1 MTSTTEGSENGS
13 NGDGNF
19 LEAANETAEQ
29 GEPGTM
35 NNANVGTINRTRTVL
50 NNMLEEIWVLH
61 TKITWL
67 EERSDDSGTSHGS
80 SSTHESEKIWN
91 GPVSCKEDLNSKEN
105 VKRIKR

>member
-1 MTSTTEGSENGS
+1 LR
-13 NGDGNF
+13 DGN
-19 LEAANETAEQ
+19 LDYDADKTAEQ
-29 GEPGTM
+29 GEPGTT
-35 NNANVGTINRTRTVL
+35 NNVNVGTGNRTRTVL
-50 NNMLEEIWVLH
+50 NNMVEEILVLH
-61 TKITWL
+61 TKITRL